1 MKKQILVL
9 ATSFFLMAGS
19 AIAQGPQRMSVDE
32 RVKIA
37 LDKIEAGIKPSESV
51 RSGAKVILID
61 FYTAQ
66 QKKMEEIFASG
77 NRPDREEMMQIRK
90 QMGDERDAK
99 LKNIFSAEQFAKWQ
113 NEIEPSLRPQ
123 RDGGEKKEK

>member
-51 RSGAKVILID
+51 RK
-61 FYTAQ
+61 
-66 QKKMEEIFASG
+66 
-77 NRPDREEMMQIRK
+77 
-90 QMGDERDAK
+90 
-99 LKNIFSAEQFAKWQ
+99 AE
-113 NEIEPSLRPQ
+113 
-123 RDGGEKKEK
+123 

>member
-1 MKKQILVL
+1 MKKQTLVL